1 LHKEPATG
9 FRRRIEC
16 QPGAEYVHFA
26 VIGDGG
32 VARLAARNELE
43 AARDCGAAREA
54 AGGNNL
60 YRAAG
65 DSGGEDHPG
74 KTNDLRAA
82 AADRRVAVDGG
93 AQQGAD
99 HRLHAAVADR
109 GRDACPAGVNGLRA
123 AAGYPGDRGKTA
135 AENVDDAPVGGGGDL
150 AAGEHVE
157 RAAGIHDQ
165 PVLVCPELTLRV
177 PPLETVG
184 IAKAPGQQSSR
195 EQLRRGAAP
204 ADAFLQRRRPYY
216 RSDARATK

>member
-1 LHKEPATG
+1 MHKEPATG

-16 QPGAEYVHFA
+16 QPGTEYVHFA

-32 VARLAARNELE
+32 VARVAARNELE
-43 AARDCGAAREA
+43 AACDRGAAREA
-54 AGGNNL
+54 PGGNDL
-60 YRAAG
+60 YRAAS

-74 KTNDLRAA
+74 KANDLRAA

-123 AAGYPGDRGKTA
+123 AAGHPGDRGKAA
-135 AENVDDAPVGGGGDL
+135 AENVDDAPVGGGDDF

-157 RAAGIHDQ
+157 RAAGIDDH
-165 PVLVCPELTLRV
+165 
-177 PPLETVG
+177 
-184 IAKAPGQQSSR
+184 A
-195 EQLRRGAAP
+195 GAGMP
-204 ADAFLQRRRPYY
+204 RADVESA
-216 RSDARATK
+216 AA